1 MAGATALDTV
11 GRHSGGREPASSRV
25 SPVTTRTGQ
34 AHAPLRR
41 FAWYQRLHAWA
52 LWKGWPRHE
61 RAVEPAKR
69 SLIGRLEG
77 VVVEIGPGSGACLRY
92 YRRGVRWVGIEP
104 NFHAHA
110 YLEARARECGLD
122 ARVQEGVAERLPLP
136 DESVDAVVSSLVLC
150 TVGDLDATLREIRRV
165 LKPGG
170 RFVFI
175 EHVAAPAGTW
185 LRRVQR
191 LVRWPQ
197 GVIADGCRPDRETW
211 RAIEA
216 AGFSH
221 VVTCHD
227 RLPVPVVG
235 PHIMGLA
242 VK

>member
-1 MAGATALDTV
+1 M
-11 GRHSGGREPASSRV
+11 
-25 SPVTTRTGQ
+25 
-34 AHAPLRR
+34 
-41 FAWYQRLHAWA
+41 
-52 LWKGWPRHE
+52 
-61 RAVEPAKR
+61 
-69 SLIGRLEG
+69 
-77 VVVEIGPGSGACLRY
+77 
-92 YRRGVRWVGIEP
+92 GIEP